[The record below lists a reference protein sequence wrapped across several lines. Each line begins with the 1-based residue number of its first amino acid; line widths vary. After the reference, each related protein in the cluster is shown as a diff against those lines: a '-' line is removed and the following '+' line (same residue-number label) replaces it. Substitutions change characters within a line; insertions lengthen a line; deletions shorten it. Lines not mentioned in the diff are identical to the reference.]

1 MKNLFI
7 TSFLIFMTLVSF
19 GQTCDIFTSGFQPV
33 KHEITTGESVDLVF
47 SIKND
52 AKGVS
57 CSYHKNSVQVL
68 LFLPDNSVGFESFVS
83 PAQGKGLYFDWIY
96 DAPNRTIIGLNHT
109 DIPDGRGEENITVRV
124 KAGIIQTQ
132 EVNKT
137 LGLTIL
143 QNFEGQ
149 VFPSNNASNDNSII
163 SLRIKSGPVQSQPV
177 FEVISSD
184 CNTSNVVFNPSDIND
199 VVSFEVSRSKDGKNF
214 EKIGD
219 LFMSQI
225 NASGKYIY
233 TDKNNLTDGMTY
245 TYELTAVLKD
255 GSRKSLGRQSVLN
268 DCSSKSADFD
278 FFPNPAV
285 DKMYVRL
292 KGGLQNKTVQMT
304 FNNLKGEVVKIADNV
319 DNTTNEILI
328 NDLPSGVYY
337 ITIKGNEAVG
347 RKRFVKISQ

>member
-33 KHEITTGESVDLVF
+33 KQEITTGESVDLVF

-52 AKGVS
+52 AKGVP

-109 DIPDGRGEENITVRV
+109 EIPDGGGEENITVRI

-143 QNFEGQ
+143 QNYEGQ

-177 FEVISSD
+177 FEVISSE
-184 CNTSNVVFNPSDIND
+184 CNTSNVVFNPSDIKD

-337 ITIKGNEAVG
+337 ITIKGNEAIG

>member
-1 MKNLFI
+1 MKNIFI
-7 TSFLIFMTLVSF
+7 TSFLVFMTLIAF
-19 GQTCDIFTSGFQPV
+19 GQTCDIFTTGFQPV
-33 KHEITTGESVDLVF
+33 KQELTTGESVDLIF

-52 AKGVS
+52 AKGIP

-68 LFLPDNSVGFESFVS
+68 LFLPDNSVNFESFIS
-83 PAQGKGLYFDWIY
+83 PVEGKGFYFDWVY

-109 DIPDGRGEENITVRV
+109 AIPDGAGEENITVRI
-124 KAGIIQTQ
+124 KAGVINVQ

-143 QNFEGQ
+143 QYYEGQ
-149 VFPSNNASNDNSII
+149 IFPSNNASNDNSIV
-163 SLRIKSGPVQSQPV
+163 SLRIKSGQLPSQPV

-184 CNTSNVVFNPSDIND
+184 CNESNIIFNPSDIKD
-199 VVSFEVSRSKDGKNF
+199 VVSFEVTRSKDGKIF
-214 EKIGD
+214 EKIAD
-219 LFMSQI
+219 LIAAQMNS
-225 NASGKYIY
+225 SGKNIY
-233 TDKNNLTDGMTY
+233 TDKNNLTDGLTY
-245 TYELTAVLKD
+245 IYELTAVMKN
-255 GSRKSLGRQSVLN
+255 GSRKSLGRQTITN
-268 DCSSKSADFD
+268 DCSLKSADFD

-292 KGGLQNKTVQMT
+292 KGALQNETVQMT
-304 FNNLKGEVVKIADNV
+304 FNNLKGEVVKIANNI